1 MQKIYK
7 IYKNQPKF
15 NQGGGI
21 MALKRINNR
30 HKRAMLL
37 HCQGMNYEQIAE
49 QVGVAPS
56 TVENWFY
63 RDTTF
68 RAEYEKFKQEYI
80 EDITKTAKERMQKAA
95 DEAMQTLL
103 ILMANSESDR
113 IRQCCQRYFR
123 QNRLHEDILNIKGNQ
138 ELEINITLTGD
149 EDED

>member
-1 MQKIYK
+1 
-7 IYKNQPKF
+7 
-15 NQGGGI
+15 
-21 MALKRINNR
+21 
-30 HKRAMLL
+30 MLL

-113 IRQCCQRYFR
+113 IRLDAAKDILDRTGFKA
-123 QNRLHEDILNIKGNQ
+123 EDILNIKGNQ